1 MKETR
6 KSANEVQVAAARP
19 EESAWVSANAGTGKT
34 HVLTNRIVRLL
45 LKGVRPRHILCLT
58 YTKASA
64 AEMANRLARLL
75 GKWAVMDDDVLA
87 ADYREQTGVPL
98 DRDDLARVRRLFA
111 EVADTTDGP
120 NIRTIHSFCESL
132 LGRFPLEAGVAPHF
146 QVMDERT
153 AAELRREARDR
164 VLNDAAE
171 HPDNPAARAMD
182 HLAGLLDES
191 GFDDLMTAL
200 DFARGRLTRLFRD
213 YQGTA
218 GLAMAT
224 RRKLGLAP
232 KDDRASVILG
242 APAPDAAA
250 LRQAV
255 QALSGGK
262 KTDKERADL
271 MAPWLAA
278 ADDNE
283 RAALFADYCRAFLTQ
298 KRAPLAKVLTND
310 VEKQAPGTQA
320 VLETEQTRV
329 AAIDEKLRALAIAEN
344 TAALMDLAAALA
356 DAFAEL
362 KDSRALMDYDDL
374 ILKTANLLRH
384 SPGAVAWVH
393 YKLDGG
399 IAHILV
405 DEAQD
410 TAPPQWEILKSLADE
425 FFSGE
430 GAWDM
435 DRHGPRTVF
444 AVGDEKQ
451 SIYSFQGAEPARFEE
466 TRAHF
471 AEKARA
477 GGLGGSLEAS
487 QEMAVSFRSVTPV
500 LEAVDTTFQPED
512 LRASLSSLSRVVRHL
527 VDRSED
533 GGRVELWPPVKPED
547 EDQPDA
553 WDAPVDRPGP
563 RAPVVQ
569 VAESIA
575 ATIDGWIKNRE
586 MLVSQGRPIEAGDIL
601 ILVRKRGRF
610 MEEMVRQLK
619 QRGIPVAGT
628 DRMVLTE
635 QMAVMDLMALGR
647 FVLLP
652 EDDLT
657 LATVLKGPLFGFT
670 DDDDLTP
677 LCHGRAGSLWSELRD
692 RAGEQAHWREAA
704 ETLAGLLAGAD
715 AAPPYEFFARVLG
728 PLGGRRKFLRHLG
741 PDAADPIE
749 EFMAL
754 ALQFEREH
762 APSLERFLHWT
773 GGSETVIKRD
783 LDQAAGHVRVM
794 TVHGA
799 KGLEAPVVFLPD
811 TCQGGGRGK
820 PIGLLWDDGDG
831 GTDSGAVYWPVRK
844 DDDCEVTAALRA
856 GVEAAREAEERRLLY
871 VAMTRAKDR
880 LYVTGWDGRQK
891 RPEGCWYNLIRDGM
905 TRAGAVALN
914 AAAPDGGGEEETGL
928 LLDWPQTAP
937 VDAKDQAPAQKAEG
951 PPAWLSTPPADEPDP
966 PKPLAPSRPEDGPP
980 AASPLGPDD
989 GARFKRG
996 LIVHKLLES
1005 LPDLAAEDREPT
1017 ARRFLARPGHDLEA
1031 AEQTAILTETLA
1043 LLNDPALA
1051 PLFGPGSRAEVPLV
1065 AQIGGRVISAR
1076 IDRLLVTETE
1086 VLIADFK
1093 TNRPPPE
1100 RLEDVHPGYLAQ
1112 MAGYRRALID
1122 LYPGRPVR
1130 CALIWTLGARLMTL
1144 PDALLDDAGP

>member
-6 KSANEVQVAAARP
+6 DRANIVQTDAAQP
-19 EESAWVSANAGTGKT
+19 ENSAWVSANAGTGKT

-75 GKWAVMDDDVLA
+75 GKWAVMDDDTLA
-87 ADYREQTGVPL
+87 EDYREQTGVPL

-164 VLNDAAE
+164 VLTAAAD
-171 HPDNPAARAMD
+171 HPGSAAARAMD

-213 YQGTA
+213 HQGTA
-218 GLAMAT
+218 GLAAAT
-224 RRKLGLAP
+224 RRKLGLGP
-232 KDDRASVILG
+232 EDDRAAVILG
-242 APAPDAAA
+242 APTPDDTA
-250 LRQAV
+250 LRQAA

-262 KTDKERADL
+262 KTDKDRADL

-278 ADDNE
+278 DDGG
-283 RAALFADYCRAFLTQ
+283 RAAGFDAYSRAFLTQ
-298 KRAPLAKVLTND
+298 KRTPVVRLLTQD

-320 VLETEQTRV
+320 VLEAEQARV
-329 AAIDEKLRALAIAEN
+329 AAIDEKLRALAIADN

-374 ILKTANLLRH
+374 ILKTATLLRH

-430 GAWDM
+430 GAWDAG
-435 DRHGPRTVF
+435 RHGPRTVF

-466 TRAHF
+466 TREHF
-471 AEKARA
+471 AAKARA
-477 GGLGGSLEAS
+477 AGLGGSLEAS
-487 QEMAVSFRSVTPV
+487 KEMAVSFRSVTPV
-500 LEAVDTTFQPED
+500 LEAVDNTFQPED
-512 LRASLSSLSRVVRHL
+512 LRASLSSLSRLVRHH

-533 GGRVELWPPVKPED
+533 AGRVELWPPVKPEE

-569 VAESIA
+569 VAETIA
-575 ATIDGWIKNRE
+575 RTIAGWRDSKE

-657 LATVLKGPLFGFT
+657 LATVLKGPLFDFR
-670 DDDDLTP
+670 DDDDLQP
-677 LCHGRAGSLWSELRD
+677 LCHPRGGSLWAELRA

-715 AAPPYEFFARVLG
+715 AAPPYEFFAAVLG

-831 GTDSGAVYWPVRK
+831 ITDSGAVYWPGRK
-844 DDDCEVTAALRA
+844 DDDCAVTAELRA
-856 GVEAAREAEERRLLY
+856 GAEAAREAEERRLLY

-880 LYVTGWDGRQK
+880 LYVTGWDGKQK

-905 TRAGAVALN
+905 TRAGAVMLN
-914 AAAPDGGGEEETGL
+914 AAAAEGGDEEETGL

-937 VDAKDQAPAQKAEG
+937 VEARDRDVAEEAEG
-951 PPAWLSTPPADEPDP
+951 PPAWLFTPSADEPDP
-966 PKPLAPSRPEDGPP
+966 PKPLAPSKPEDNPP
-980 AASPLGPDD
+980 AASPLGTDD

-1005 LPDLAAEDREPT
+1005 LPDLAPKDRES
-1017 ARRFLARPGHDLEA
+1017 AAERFLARPGHDLDDA
-1031 AEQTAILTETLA
+1031 QQAEILRETLA

-1065 AQIGGRVISAR
+1065 AQAGGRVISAR

-1112 MAGYRRALID
+1112 MAGYRRALMD
-1122 LYPGRPVR
+1122 LYPDRPVR
-1130 CALIWTLGARLMTL
+1130 CALIWTMGARLMTL
-1144 PDALLDDAGP
+1144 PDVLLDTAAP

>member
-6 KSANEVQVAAARP
+6 AQATRVQADAAQP
-19 EESAWVSANAGTGKT
+19 SVSAWVSANAGTGK
-34 HVLTNRIVRLL
+34 
-45 LKGVRPRHILCLT
+45 
-58 YTKASA
+58 TKASA

-75 GKWAVMDDDVLA
+75 GKWAVMDDDTLKE
-87 ADYREQTGVPL
+87 DYRQQTGVPL
-98 DRDDLARVRRLFA
+98 DHADLARVRRMFA

-132 LGRFPLEAGVAPHF
+132 LGRFPLEAGIAPHF
-146 QVMDERT
+146 KVMDERT

-164 VLNDAAE
+164 VLNATTE
-171 HPDNPAARAMD
+171 KPDSAAARAMD

-191 GFDDLMTAL
+191 GFDDLMTSL
-200 DFARGRLTRLFRD
+200 DFARGRLNRLFRD

-218 GLAMAT
+218 GLAAAT
-224 RRKLGLAP
+224 RRKLGLGP
-232 KDDRASVILG
+232 EDDRAAVILG
-242 APAPDAAA
+242 GPAPDDTA
-250 LRQAV
+250 LRQAA

-262 KTDKERADL
+262 KTDKDRADL

-278 ADDNE
+278 DDTG
-283 RAALFADYCRAFLTQ
+283 RVTAFDDYSRAFLTQ
-298 KRAPLAKVLTND
+298 KRTPLARVATQD

-320 VLETEQTRV
+320 VLEAEQARV
-329 AAIDEKLRALAIAEN
+329 AAIDEKLRALAIADN

-356 DAFAEL
+356 DAYAEL

-399 IAHILV
+399 IAHILI

-435 DRHGPRTVF
+435 GRQGPRTVF

-477 GGLGGSLEAS
+477 AGLGGSLETS
-487 QEMAVSFRSVTPV
+487 QEMSVSFRSVTPV
-500 LEAVDTTFQPED
+500 LEAVDNTFQPED
-512 LRASLSSLSRVVRHL
+512 LRASLSSLGRVVRHH
-527 VDRSED
+527 VDRAGD
-533 GGRVELWPPVKPED
+533 GGRVEILPPVKPEE

-563 RAPVVQ
+563 RAPVIQ
-569 VAESIA
+569 VAQNIA
-575 ATIDGWIKNRE
+575 QTVADWIAGGE
-586 MLVSQGRPIEAGDIL
+586 MLVSQGRPITAGDIL

-619 QRGIPVAGT
+619 QRNIPVAGT

-657 LATVLKGPLFGFT
+657 LATVLKGPLFGFS

-677 LCHGRAGSLWSELRD
+677 LCHGRRGSLWSELRD
-692 RAGEQAHWREAA
+692 RKDERDNWRTAA
-704 ETLAGLLAGAD
+704 ETLADLLAGAD
-715 AAPPYEFFARVLG
+715 AAPPYEFFAHILG
-728 PLGGRRKFLRHLG
+728 PLRGQEKFLRHLG
-741 PDAADPIE
+741 PDAADPID

-754 ALQFEREH
+754 ALQFEREY
-762 APSLERFLHWT
+762 APSLERFLHWAEAGKT
-773 GGSETVIKRD
+773 EIKRD

-820 PIGLLWDDGDG
+820 PISLLWDDGDG
-831 GTDSGAVYWPVRK
+831 ITDSGAVYWPGRK
-844 DDDCEVTAALRA
+844 DDDCTVTAALRA
-856 GVEAAREAEERRLLY
+856 EVEAAREAEERRLLY
-871 VAMTRAKDR
+871 VAMTRARDR
-880 LYVTGWDGRQK
+880 LYVTGWDGKQK
-891 RPEGCWYNLIRDGM
+891 RPEGCWYALIRAGM
-905 TRAGAVALN
+905 ARAGAVAV
-914 AAAPDGGGEEETGL
+914 AADGADEEDSGL
-928 LLDWPQTAP
+928 VLDWPQTAP
-937 VDAKDQAPAQKAEG
+937 VEAKVPDAAEQPEA
-951 PPAWLSTPPADEPDP
+951 PPAWLFTPPAAEPDP
-966 PKPLAPSRPEDGPP
+966 PRPLAPSRPEDSPP
-980 AASPLGPDD
+980 AASPLGSDD

-1005 LPDLAAEDREPT
+1005 LPDLAAEDRDAA
-1017 ARRFLARPGHDLEA
+1017 ARRYLARPGHDLDDA
-1031 AEQTAILTETLA
+1031 QQAEILRETLA
-1043 LLNDPALA
+1043 LLTDPALA

-1065 AQIGGRVISAR
+1065 AQAGGRVISAR

-1100 RLEDVHPGYLAQ
+1100 RLEDVHPGYIAQ
-1112 MAGYRRALID
+1112 MAGYRRALMD
-1122 LYPGRPVR
+1122 LYPNRPVR
-1130 CALIWTLGARLMTL
+1130 CALIWTRS
-1144 PDALLDDAGP
+1144 PP

>member
-6 KSANEVQVAAARP
+6 AQATRVQADAAQP
-19 EESAWVSANAGTGKT
+19 SVSAWVSANAGTGKT

-45 LKGVRPRHILCLT
+45 LSGVRPGHILCLT

-75 GKWAVMDDDVLA
+75 GKWAVMDDDTLKE
-87 ADYREQTGVPL
+87 DYRQQTGVPL
-98 DRDDLARVRRLFA
+98 DHADLARVRRMFA

-132 LGRFPLEAGVAPHF
+132 LGRFPLEAGIAPHF
-146 QVMDERT
+146 KVMDERT

-164 VLNDAAE
+164 VLNATTE
-171 HPDNPAARAMD
+171 KPDSAAARAMD

-191 GFDDLMTAL
+191 GFDDLMTSL
-200 DFARGRLTRLFRD
+200 DFARGRLNRLFRD

-218 GLAMAT
+218 GLAAAT
-224 RRKLGLAP
+224 RRKLGLGP
-232 KDDRASVILG
+232 EDDRAAVILG
-242 APAPDAAA
+242 GPAPDDTA
-250 LRQAV
+250 LRQAA

-262 KTDKERADL
+262 KTDKDRADL

-278 ADDNE
+278 DDTG
-283 RAALFADYCRAFLTQ
+283 RVTAFDDYSRAFLTQ
-298 KRAPLAKVLTND
+298 KRTPLARVATQD

-320 VLETEQTRV
+320 VLEAEQARV
-329 AAIDEKLRALAIAEN
+329 AAIDEKLRALAIADN

-356 DAFAEL
+356 DAYAEL

-399 IAHILV
+399 IAHILI

-435 DRHGPRTVF
+435 GRQGPRTVF

-477 GGLGGSLEAS
+477 AGLGGSLETS
-487 QEMAVSFRSVTPV
+487 QEMSVSFRSVTPV
-500 LEAVDTTFQPED
+500 LEAVDNTFQPED
-512 LRASLSSLSRVVRHL
+512 LRASLSSLGRVVRHH
-527 VDRSED
+527 VDRAGD
-533 GGRVELWPPVKPED
+533 GGRVEIWPPVKPEE

-569 VAESIA
+569 VAQNIA
-575 ATIDGWIKNRE
+575 QTVADWIAGGE
-586 MLVSQGRPIEAGDIL
+586 MLVSQGRPITAGDIL

-619 QRGIPVAGT
+619 QRNIPVAGT

-657 LATVLKGPLFGFT
+657 LATVLKGPLFGFN

-677 LCHGRAGSLWSELRD
+677 LCHGRRGTLWSELRG
-692 RAGEQAHWREAA
+692 RKGERDTWRTAA
-704 ETLAGLLAGAD
+704 ETLTDLLAGAD
-715 AAPPYEFFARVLG
+715 AAPPYEFFAHILG
-728 PLGGRRKFLRHLG
+728 PLRGQEKFLRHLG
-741 PDAADPIE
+741 PDAADPID

-762 APSLERFLHWT
+762 APSLERFLHWAEAGKT
-773 GGSETVIKRD
+773 EIKRD

-831 GTDSGAVYWPVRK
+831 ITDSGAVYWPGRK
-844 DDDCEVTAALRA
+844 DDDCTATAALRA

-871 VAMTRAKDR
+871 VAMTRARDR
-880 LYVTGWDGRQK
+880 LYVTGWDGKQK
-891 RPEGCWYNLIRDGM
+891 RPEGCWYALIRAGM
-905 TRAGAVALN
+905 ARAGAVTV
-914 AAAPDGGGEEETGL
+914 AADGTDEEDSGL
-928 LLDWPQTAP
+928 VLDWPQTAP
-937 VDAKDQAPAQKAEG
+937 VEAKMPDAAKQPEA
-951 PPAWLSTPPADEPDP
+951 PPAWLFTPPTAEPDP
-966 PKPLAPSRPEDGPP
+966 PRPLAPSRPEDSPP
-980 AASPLGPDD
+980 AASPLGSDD

-1005 LPDLAAEDREPT
+1005 LPDLAPEDRAP
-1017 ARRFLARPGHDLEA
+1017 AAQRYLARPGHDLDDRQQ
-1031 AEQTAILTETLA
+1031 AEIVAETLA
-1043 LLNDPALA
+1043 LLGDPALA

-1065 AQIGGRVISAR
+1065 AQAGERVISAR
-1076 IDRLLVTETE
+1076 IDRLLVTDTE

-1100 RLEDVHPGYLAQ
+1100 RIEDVHPGYIAQ
-1112 MAGYRRALID
+1112 MAGYRRALMD
-1122 LYPGRPVR
+1122 LYPNRPVR
-1130 CALIWTLGARLMTL
+1130 CALIWTMGARLMPL
-1144 PDALLDDAGP
+1144 PDAILDKSGL

>member
-75 GKWAVMDDDVLA
+75 GKWAVLDDDALA
-87 ADYREQTGVPL
+87 EDYREQTGVPL

-164 VLNDAAE
+164 VLTAAAD
-171 HPDNPAARAMD
+171 HPGSAAARAMD

-218 GLAMAT
+218 GLAAAT

-232 KDDRASVILG
+232 EDDRASVILG
-242 APAPDAAA
+242 GPAPDTAA

-255 QALSGGK
+255 QALSGGSK
-262 KTDKERADL
+262 RDKGYAEII
-271 MAPWLAA
+271 APWLAA
-278 ADDNE
+278 DDDG
-283 RAALFADYCRAFLTQ
+283 RVDGFDAYALAYLTQ
-298 KRAPLAKVLTND
+298 THSSRKDLVTKKVAEDNPGLQD
-310 VEKQAPGTQA
+310 ALEAEQA
-320 VLETEQTRV
+320 RV
-329 AAIDEKLRALAIAEN
+329 AGIDEKLRALAIAEN

-374 ILKTANLLRH
+374 ILKTATLLRH

-471 AEKARA
+471 AGKARA
-477 GGLGGSLEAS
+477 AGLGGSLEAS

-533 GGRVELWPPVKPED
+533 GGRVELWPPVKPEE
-547 EDQPDA
+547 EDRPDA

-575 ATIDGWIKNRE
+575 ATIDGWIKKRE
-586 MLVSQGRPIEAGDIL
+586 MLVSQGRSIEAGDIL

-619 QRGIPVAGT
+619 QRDIPVAGT

-692 RAGEQAHWREAA
+692 RAGEQARWREAA
-704 ETLAGLLAGAD
+704 ETLANLLAGAD

-728 PLGGRRKFLRHLG
+728 PLGGRRKFLHHLG

-754 ALQFEREH
+754 ALQFERDH

-831 GTDSGAVYWPVRK
+831 GTDGGAVYWPVRK
-844 DDDCEVTAALRA
+844 DDDCDVTAALRA

-914 AAAPDGGGEEETGL
+914 AAAADGGDEENRGL

-937 VDAKDQAPAQKAEG
+937 VEAKDRVVAQKAEG
-951 PPAWLSTPPADEPDP
+951 PPAWLFTPPADEPDP
-966 PKPLAPSRPEDGPP
+966 PKPLAPSKPEDAPA
-980 AASPLGPDD
+980 AASPLGADD

-996 LIVHKLLES
+996 LIVHKLLEN
-1005 LPDLAAEDREPT
+1005 LPDLAAEDRES
-1017 ARRFLARPGHDLEA
+1017 AAQRFLARPGHDLEA
-1031 AEQTAILTETLA
+1031 AEQTEILTETLA
-1043 LLNDPALA
+1043 LLADPALA

-1112 MAGYRRALID
+1112 MAGYRRALMG
-1122 LYPGRPVR
+1122 LYPDRPVR

-1144 PDALLDDAGP
+1144 PDALLDNAGP

>member
-6 KSANEVQVAAARP
+6 EHATRVQADAAQP
-19 EESAWVSANAGTGKT
+19 NISAWVSANAGTGKT

-45 LKGVRPRHILCLT
+45 LSGVRPGHILCLT

-64 AEMANRLARLL
+64 AEMANRLALLL
-75 GKWAVMDDDVLA
+75 GKWAVMDDDALA
-87 ADYREQTGVPL
+87 EDYRKQTGVPL
-98 DRDDLARVRRLFA
+98 DHDDLPRVRRMFA

-146 QVMDERT
+146 KVMDERT

-164 VLNDAAE
+164 VLNAATAK
-171 HPDNPAARAMD
+171 PDSVAARAMD

-191 GFDDLMTAL
+191 GFDDLMTSL
-200 DFARGRLTRLFRD
+200 DFARGRLNRLFRD

-224 RRKLGLAP
+224 RRKLGLGP
-232 KDDRASVILG
+232 EDDRASVILG
-242 APAPDAAA
+242 APAPDDAA
-250 LRQAV
+250 LRQAA

-262 KTDKERADL
+262 KTDKDRADL
-271 MAPWLAA
+271 MASWLAA
-278 ADDNE
+278 DDDG
-283 RAALFADYCRAFLTQ
+283 RVAGFDAYSRAFLTQ
-298 KRAPLAKVLTND
+298 KRTPVIRLLTQD

-320 VLETEQTRV
+320 VLEAEQERV

-344 TAALMDLAAALA
+344 TTALMDLAAALA
-356 DAFAEL
+356 DAYAAL

-399 IAHILV
+399 IAHILI

-430 GAWDM
+430 GAWDAG
-435 DRHGPRTVF
+435 RHGPRTVF

-451 SIYSFQGAEPARFEE
+451 SIYSFQGAEPARFEA

-477 GGLGGSLEAS
+477 AGLGGSLETS
-487 QEMAVSFRSVTPV
+487 QEMSVSFRSVTPV
-500 LEAVDTTFQPED
+500 LEAVDNTFQPED
-512 LRASLSSLSRVVRHL
+512 LRASLSSLGRVVRHH
-527 VDRSED
+527 VDRAGD
-533 GGRVELWPPVKPED
+533 GGRVEIWPPVKPEE

-569 VAESIA
+569 VAQNIA
-575 ATIDGWIKNRE
+575 QTVADWIAGGE
-586 MLVSQGRPIEAGDIL
+586 MLVAQGRPITAGDIL

-619 QRGIPVAGT
+619 QRNIPVAGT

-657 LATVLKGPLFGFT
+657 LATVLKGPLFDFT

-677 LCHGRAGSLWSELRD
+677 LCHGRRGTLWSELRD
-692 RAGEQAHWREAA
+692 RKGEREIWRAAA
-704 ETLAGLLAGAD
+704 ETLTDLLAGAD
-715 AAPPYEFFARVLG
+715 ARPPYEFFAHVLG
-728 PLGGRRKFLRHLG
+728 PLRGQEKFLRHLG

-762 APSLERFLHWT
+762 APSLERFLHWAEAGKT
-773 GGSETVIKRD
+773 EIKRD

-811 TCQGGGRGK
+811 TCQGGGRSK
-820 PIGLLWDDGDG
+820 PISLLWDDGDG
-831 GTDSGAVYWPVRK
+831 ITDSGAVYWPGRK
-844 DDDCEVTAALRA
+844 DDDCTITAALRA
-856 GVEAAREAEERRLLY
+856 EVEAAREAEERRLLY
-871 VAMTRAKDR
+871 VAMTRARDR
-880 LYVTGWDGRQK
+880 LYVTGWDGKQK
-891 RPEGCWYNLIRDGM
+891 RPEGCWYALIRAGM
-905 TRAGAVALN
+905 ARAGAVALG
-914 AAAPDGGGEEETGL
+914 DGGADEEDTGL
-928 LLDWPQTAP
+928 VLDWPQTAS
-937 VDAKDQAPAQKAEG
+937 VEAKAQDADEPAEAT
-951 PPAWLSTPPADEPDP
+951 PAWLLAPPAAEPDP
-966 PKPLAPSRPEDGPP
+966 PRPLAPSKPEDTPA
-980 AASPLGPDD
+980 AASPLGADD

-1005 LPDLAAEDREPT
+1005 LPDLAPEDRAPAAE
-1017 ARRFLARPGHDLEA
+1017 RYLARPGHDLDA
-1031 AEQTAILTETLA
+1031 AAQAEILRETLA
-1043 LLNDPALA
+1043 LLTDPALA

-1065 AQIGGRVISAR
+1065 AMAGGRVISAR

-1112 MAGYRRALID
+1112 MAGYRRALMD
-1122 LYPGRPVR
+1122 LYPDRPVR
-1130 CALIWTLGARLMTL
+1130 CALIWTMGARLMAL
-1144 PDALLDDAGP
+1144 PDALLDKAGP

>member
-6 KSANEVQVAAARP
+6 QRANAVQVAAARP

-45 LKGVRPRHILCLT
+45 MSGVRPRHILCLT

-64 AEMANRLARLL
+64 AEMANRLAKLL
-75 GKWAVMDDDVLA
+75 GKWAVMDDDALA
-87 ADYREQTGVPL
+87 ENYREQTGVPL

-164 VLNDAAE
+164 VLNDAADR
-171 HPDNPAARAMD
+171 PTSAAARAMD

-191 GFDDLMTAL
+191 GFDDLMTSL
-200 DFARGRLTRLFRD
+200 DFARGRLNKLFRD
-213 YQGTA
+213 YQGA
-218 GLAMAT
+218 SGLALAT

-232 KDDRASVILG
+232 EDDRASVIAT
-242 APAPDAAA
+242 APAADTAA
-250 LRQAV
+250 LRQAT
-255 QALSGGK
+255 QALAGGK
-262 KTDKERADL
+262 KTDKDRAAL

-278 ADDNE
+278 ADDAE
-283 RAALFADYCRAFLTQ
+283 RAALFGDYSRAFLTQ
-298 KRAPLAKVLTND
+298 KRTPLARLLTNE

-320 VLETEQTRV
+320 VMEAEQLRV

-356 DAFAEL
+356 DAYADL
-362 KDSRALMDYDDL
+362 KDGRALMDYDDL
-374 ILKTANLLRH
+374 ILKTAQLLRH

-399 IAHILV
+399 IAHVLI

-430 GAWDM
+430 GAWDA

-471 AEKARA
+471 AGKARDA
-477 GGLGGSLEAS
+477 GLAPSLETS
-487 QEMAVSFRSVTPV
+487 QEMSVSFRSVTPV
-500 LEAVDTTFQPED
+500 LEAVDNTFAPEE
-512 LRASLSSLSRVVRHL
+512 LRASLSSLGRVVQHH
-527 VDRSED
+527 VDRSQD
-533 GGRVELWPPVKPED
+533 GGRVETWPPVQPE
-547 EDQPDA
+547 EEGQPDA

-569 VAESIA
+569 VAETIA
-575 ATIDGWIKNRE
+575 AAIEGWIRDRE
-586 MLVSQGRPIEAGDIL
+586 ILVSQGRPIEAGDVL

-619 QRGIPVAGT
+619 QRSIPVAGT
-628 DRMVLTE
+628 DRMVLSE

-670 DDDDLTP
+670 DDGDLAP
-677 LCHGRAGSLWSELRD
+677 LCHARRGSLWAELRA
-692 RAGEQAHWREAA
+692 RAGEKKEWRAAA
-704 ETLAGLLAGAD
+704 EVLAGLLAGAD

-728 PLGGRRKFLRHLG
+728 PLRGQEKFLRHLG

-820 PIGLLWDDGDG
+820 PIGLLWDDGGDG
-831 GTDSGAVYWPVRK
+831 GEDSGAVFWPGRK
-844 DDDCEVTAALRA
+844 DDDCDVTAALRA

-871 VAMTRAKDR
+871 VAMTRARDR
-880 LYVTGWDGRQK
+880 LYVTGWDGKQK
-891 RPEGCWYNLIRDGM
+891 RPEGCWYELIRAGLA
-905 TRAGAVALN
+905 RAGAVPLGK
-914 AAAPDGGGEEETGL
+914 GGDEEDTGL

-937 VDAKDQAPAQKAEG
+937 VEAKDQDADPAPAA
-951 PPAWLSTPPADEPDP
+951 PPPWLFAPPPEEPDP
-966 PKPLAPSRPEDGPP
+966 PRPLAPSQPDDVPA
-980 AASPLGPDD
+980 AASPLAADD
-989 GARFKRG
+989 GDRFKRG
-996 LIVHKLLES
+996 LIVHRLLEA
-1005 LPDLAAEDREPT
+1005 LPDLAAEAREGA
-1017 ARRFLARPGHDLEA
+1017 ARAYLARPGHELSPG
-1031 AEQTAILTETLA
+1031 EQADILAETLA
-1043 LLNDPALA
+1043 VLNDPGLGAV
-1051 PLFGPGSRAEVPLV
+1051 FGPGSRAEVPLV
-1065 AQIGGRVISAR
+1065 AMAGGRVVSAR

-1100 RLEDVHPGYLAQ
+1100 RLEDVALGYIRQ
-1112 MAGYRRALID
+1112 MAGYRRALQD
-1122 LYPGRPVR
+1122 LYPGKTVR
-1130 CALIWTLGARLMTL
+1130 CALIWTLGARLMEIPAPL
-1144 PDALLDDAGP
+1144 MDGAES

>member
-6 KSANEVQVAAARP
+6 AHATRVQADAAQP
-19 EESAWVSANAGTGKT
+19 NISAWVSANAGTGKT

-45 LKGVRPRHILCLT
+45 LSGVRPGHILCLT

-75 GKWAVMDDDVLA
+75 GKWAVMDDDALA
-87 ADYREQTGVPL
+87 EDYRQQTGVPL
-98 DRDDLARVRRLFA
+98 DHADLARVRRMFA

-132 LGRFPLEAGVAPHF
+132 LGRFPLEAGIAPHF
-146 QVMDERT
+146 KVMDERT

-164 VLNDAAE
+164 VLNATTE
-171 HPDNPAARAMD
+171 KPDSAAARAMD

-191 GFDDLMTAL
+191 GFDDLMTSL
-200 DFARGRLTRLFRD
+200 DFARSRLNRLFRD
-213 YQGTA
+213 YQGTV

-224 RRKLGLAP
+224 RRKLGLGP
-232 KDDRASVILG
+232 EDDRASVILA
-242 APAPDAAA
+242 APTPDNAA
-250 LRQAV
+250 LRQAA

-262 KTDKERADL
+262 KTDKDRADL
-271 MAPWLAA
+271 MAAWLAA
-278 ADDNE
+278 DDVG
-283 RAALFADYCRAFLTQ
+283 RVAGFDAYSRAFLT
-298 KRAPLAKVLTND
+298 KTRTPVVRLLTQD

-320 VLETEQTRV
+320 VLEAEQERV

-356 DAFAEL
+356 DAYAAL

-374 ILKTANLLRH
+374 ILKTASLLRH

-399 IAHILV
+399 IAHILI

-430 GAWDM
+430 GAWDAG
-435 DRHGPRTVF
+435 RQGPRTVF

-451 SIYSFQGAEPARFEE
+451 SIYSFQGAEPARFEA

-477 GGLGGSLEAS
+477 AGLGGSLETS
-487 QEMAVSFRSVTPV
+487 QEMSVSFRSVTPV
-500 LEAVDTTFQPED
+500 LEAVDNTFQPED
-512 LRASLSSLSRVVRHL
+512 LRASLSSLGRVVRHH
-527 VDRSED
+527 VDRAGD
-533 GGRVELWPPVKPED
+533 GGRVEIWPPVKPEE

-563 RAPVVQ
+563 KAPVVQ
-569 VAESIA
+569 VAQNIA
-575 ATIDGWIKNRE
+575 QTVADWIADGE
-586 MLVSQGRPIEAGDIL
+586 MLVAQGRPITAGDIL

-619 QRGIPVAGT
+619 QRNIPVAGT

-657 LATVLKGPLFGFT
+657 LATVLKGPLFGFN

-677 LCHGRAGSLWSELRD
+677 LCHGRQGTLWSELRNRKGERETW
-692 RAGEQAHWREAA
+692 RAAA
-704 ETLAGLLAGAD
+704 ETLTDLLAGAD
-715 AAPPYEFFARVLG
+715 AAPPYEFFAHVLG
-728 PLGGRRKFLRHLG
+728 PLRGQEKFLRHLG

-762 APSLERFLHWT
+762 APSLERFLHWAEAGKT
-773 GGSETVIKRD
+773 EIKRD

-811 TCQGGGRGK
+811 TCQGGGHSK
-820 PIGLLWDDGDG
+820 PISLLWDDGDG
-831 GTDSGAVYWPVRK
+831 ITDSGAVYWPGRK
-844 DDDCEVTAALRA
+844 DDDCTITAALRA
-856 GVEAAREAEERRLLY
+856 EVVAARQAEERRLLY
-871 VAMTRAKDR
+871 VAMTRARDR
-880 LYVTGWDGRQK
+880 LYVTGWDSKQK
-891 RPEGCWYNLIRDGM
+891 RPEGCWYAMIRAGM
-905 TRAGAVALN
+905 VRAGAVAVG
-914 AAAPDGGGEEETGL
+914 AGGADEEDAGL
-928 LLDWPQTAP
+928 ILDWPQTAP
-937 VDAKDQAPAQKAEG
+937 VEAKTPDTAEQPEA
-951 PPAWLSTPPADEPDP
+951 PPAWLFTPPAAEPDP
-966 PKPLAPSRPEDGPP
+966 PRPLAPSRPEDTPA
-980 AASPLGPDD
+980 AASPLGADD

-1005 LPDLAAEDREPT
+1005 LPDLAPEDRAP
-1017 ARRFLARPGHDLEA
+1017 AAQRYLARPGHDLSP
-1031 AEQTAILTETLA
+1031 AEQTEILSETLA
-1043 LLNDPALA
+1043 LLDDPALA
-1051 PLFGPGSRAEVPLV
+1051 PLFGPGSRAEMPLV
-1065 AQIGGRVISAR
+1065 AQAGGRVISAR
-1076 IDRLLVTETE
+1076 IDRLLVTERE

-1100 RLEDVHPGYLAQ
+1100 RLEDVHPGYIAQ
-1112 MAGYRRALID
+1112 MAGYRRALMD
-1122 LYPGRPVR
+1122 LYPNRPVR
-1130 CALIWTLGARLMTL
+1130 CALIWTLGARMMAL
-1144 PDALLDDAGP
+1144 PDTLLDKAAP

>member
-6 KSANEVQVAAARP
+6 EHATRVQADAAQP
-19 EESAWVSANAGTGKT
+19 GVSAWVSANAGTGKT

-45 LKGVRPRHILCLT
+45 LSGVRPGHILCLT

-64 AEMANRLARLL
+64 AEMANRLALLL
-75 GKWAVMDDDVLA
+75 GKWAVMDDDALTE
-87 ADYREQTGVPL
+87 DYRKQTGVPL
-98 DRDDLARVRRLFA
+98 DDADLARVRRMFA

-146 QVMDERT
+146 KVMDERT

-164 VLNDAAE
+164 VLNAATAK
-171 HPDNPAARAMD
+171 PDSAAARAMD

-191 GFDDLMTAL
+191 GFDDLMTSL
-200 DFARGRLTRLFRD
+200 DFARGRLSRLFRD

-224 RRKLGLAP
+224 RRKLGLGP
-232 KDDRASVILG
+232 EDDRASVILG
-242 APAPDAAA
+242 APAPDDAA
-250 LRQAV
+250 LRQAA

-262 KTDKERADL
+262 KTDKDRADL
-271 MAPWLAA
+271 MASWLAA
-278 ADDNE
+278 DDDG
-283 RAALFADYCRAFLTQ
+283 RAVGFDIYSRAFLTQ
-298 KRAPLAKVLTND
+298 KRTPVVRLLTQD

-320 VLETEQTRV
+320 VLEAEQARV

-356 DAFAEL
+356 DAYAGL

-399 IAHILV
+399 IAHILI

-410 TAPPQWEILKSLADE
+410 TAPPQWDILKSLAGE

-430 GAWDM
+430 GAWDA
-435 DRHGPRTVF
+435 DRQGPRTVF

-451 SIYSFQGAEPARFEE
+451 SIYSFQGAEPARFEA

-477 GGLGGSLEAS
+477 AGLGGSLETS
-487 QEMAVSFRSVTPV
+487 QEMSVSFRSVTPV
-500 LEAVDTTFQPED
+500 LEAVDNTFQPEE
-512 LRASLSSLSRVVRHL
+512 LRASLSSLGRVVRHH
-527 VDRSED
+527 VDRAQD
-533 GGRVELWPPVKPED
+533 GGRVEIWPPVKPEED
-547 EDQPDA
+547 DQPDA

-569 VAESIA
+569 VAQNIA
-575 ATIDGWIKNRE
+575 QTVADWIADGE
-586 MLVSQGRPIEAGDIL
+586 MLVSQGRPLTAGDIL

-619 QRGIPVAGT
+619 QRNIPVAGT

-657 LATVLKGPLFGFT
+657 LATVLKGPLFDFT

-677 LCHGRAGSLWSELRD
+677 LCHGRRGTLWLELRD
-692 RAGEQAHWREAA
+692 RKDERETWRAAA
-704 ETLAGLLAGAD
+704 ETLSNLLAGAD
-715 AAPPYEFFARVLG
+715 ARPPYEFFAHVLG
-728 PLGGRRKFLRHLG
+728 PLRGQEKFLRHLG

-762 APSLERFLHWT
+762 APSLERFLHWAEAGKT
-773 GGSETVIKRD
+773 EIKRD

-811 TCQGGGRGK
+811 TCQGGGRSK
-820 PIGLLWDDGDG
+820 PISLLWDDGDG
-831 GTDSGAVYWPVRK
+831 ITDSGAVYWPGRK
-844 DDDCEVTAALRA
+844 DDDCTITAALRA
-856 GVEAAREAEERRLLY
+856 EVEAAREAEERRLLY
-871 VAMTRAKDR
+871 VAMTRARDR

-891 RPEGCWYNLIRDGM
+891 RPEGCWYALIRAGM
-905 TRAGAVALN
+905 ARAGAVALG
-914 AAAPDGGGEEETGL
+914 DGGADEEDAGL
-928 LLDWPQTAP
+928 VLDWPQTAP
-937 VDAKDQAPAQKAEG
+937 VEAKAQGAGEPAEA
-951 PPAWLSTPPADEPDP
+951 PPAWLFAPPVAEPDP
-966 PKPLAPSRPEDGPP
+966 PRPLAPSKPEDTPA
-980 AASPLGPDD
+980 AASPLGADD

-1005 LPDLAAEDREPT
+1005 LPDLAPEDRAP
-1017 ARRFLARPGHDLEA
+1017 AAGRYLARPGHDLDA
-1031 AEQTAILTETLA
+1031 AAQAEILRETLA
-1043 LLNDPALA
+1043 LLTDPALA

-1065 AQIGGRVISAR
+1065 AMAGGRVISAR

-1112 MAGYRRALID
+1112 MAGYRRALMD
-1122 LYPGRPVR
+1122 LYPDRPVR
-1130 CALIWTLGARLMTL
+1130 CALIWTMGARLMAL
-1144 PDALLDDAGP
+1144 PDAILDKADP

>member
-6 KSANEVQVAAARP
+6 KQANAVQVAAARP
-19 EESAWVSANAGTGKT
+19 EDSAWVSANAGTGKT

-45 LKGVRPRHILCLT
+45 LSGVRPRHILCLT

-75 GKWAVMDDDVLA
+75 GKWAVMDDDALA
-87 ADYREQTGVPL
+87 ENYREQTGVPL
-98 DRDDLARVRRLFA
+98 NRDDLSRVRRLFA

-164 VLNDAAE
+164 VLNHAAR
-171 HPDNPAARAMD
+171 HPASPAARAMD

-200 DFARGRLTRLFRD
+200 DFARGRLSKLFRD

-218 GLAMAT
+218 GLAAAT

-232 KDDRASVILG
+232 DDDRTSVILG
-242 APAPDAAA
+242 APAADEAT
-250 LRQAV
+250 LRQAAE
-255 QALSGGK
+255 ALSGGMK
-262 KTDKERADL
+262 RDQDRASTL
-271 MAPWLAA
+271 APWLAA
-278 ADDNE
+278 RDDAE
-283 RAALFADYCRAFLTQ
+283 KAESFDLYAQTFLTQ
-298 KRAPLAKVLTND
+298 KNQPRAESQLITKGTAEKNPGVLD
-310 VEKQAPGTQA
+310 ALVA
-320 VLETEQTRV
+320 EQMRV
-329 AAIDEKLRALAIAEN
+329 AAIAEKLRALAIAEN
-344 TAALMDLAAALA
+344 TASLMDLAAALA
-356 DAFAEL
+356 DAYADL

-374 ILKTANLLRH
+374 ILKTAQLLRH

-399 IAHILV
+399 IAHILI

-430 GAWDM
+430 GAWDA
-435 DRHGPRTVF
+435 DRLGARTVF

-477 GGLGGSLEAS
+477 AGLGGSLERS
-487 QEMAVSFRSVTPV
+487 QEMSVSFRSVTPV
-500 LEAVDTTFQPED
+500 LEAVDNTFAPEE
-512 LRASLSSLSRVVRHL
+512 LRASLSSLGRVVLHH

-533 GGRVELWPPVKPED
+533 GGRVETWPPVQPEE

-569 VAESIA
+569 VAETIA
-575 ATIDGWIKNRE
+575 ATIAGWIADRE
-586 MLVSQGRPIEAGDIL
+586 SLISQGRPIEAGDIL

-619 QRGIPVAGT
+619 QRNIPVAGT

-635 QMAVMDLMALGR
+635 QMAVMDLIALGR

-670 DDDDLTP
+670 DDEDLEK
-677 LCHGRAGSLWSELRD
+677 LCHPRKGSLWSELRA
-692 RAGEQAHWREAA
+692 RAGEREAWRGA
-704 ETLAGLLAGAD
+704 AAVLSGLLAGAD
-715 AAPPYEFFARVLG
+715 AAPPYEFFAEILG
-728 PLGGRRKFLRHLG
+728 PLGGRKKFLRHLG

-762 APSLERFLHWT
+762 PPSLEGFLHWI
-773 GGSETVIKRD
+773 GAGETVIKRD
-783 LDQAAGHVRVM
+783 LDQAEGHVRVM

-811 TCQGGGRGK
+811 TCQGGGRSK
-820 PIGLLWDDGDG
+820 PVGLLWDDGDE
-831 GTDSGAVYWPVRK
+831 DSGEGGAVYWPGRK
-844 DDDCEVTAALRA
+844 DDDCDVTAALRA
-856 GVEAAREAEERRLLY
+856 EVVAAREAEERRLLY

-880 LYVTGWDGRQK
+880 LYVTGWDGKQK
-891 RPEGCWYNLIRDGM
+891 RPEGCWYDLIRAGL
-905 TRAGAVALN
+905 TRAGAVPLAE
-914 AAAPDGGGEEETGL
+914 GEDDEDVGL
-928 LLDWPQTAP
+928 RLDWPQTAP
-937 VDAKDQAPAQKAEG
+937 VEAKADAGESAPH
-951 PPAWLSTPPADEPDP
+951 PAPDWLTRRPDEEPDP
-966 PKPLAPSRPEDGPP
+966 PRPLAPSRPDEAPP
-980 AASPLGPDD
+980 AASPLGADD

-996 LIVHKLLES
+996 LIVHRLLES
-1005 LPDLAAEDREPT
+1005 LPDLAASEREAA
-1017 ARRFLARPGHDLEA
+1017 ARRYLARPALELSG
-1031 AEQTAILTETLA
+1031 AEQSEILSETLA
-1043 LLNDPALA
+1043 VIASTALSG
-1051 PLFGPGSRAEVPLV
+1051 LFGPGSRAEVPLV
-1065 AQIGGRVISAR
+1065 ALSGGRVISAR
-1076 IDRLLVTETE
+1076 IDRLYISETE

-1100 RLEDVHPGYLAQ
+1100 RLEDVPPAYIAQ
-1112 MAGYRRALID
+1112 MAGYRRALMD
-1122 LYPGRPVR
+1122 LYPERRVR
-1130 CALIWTLGARLMTL
+1130 CALIWTLGARLMEL
-1144 PDALLDDAGP
+1144 PAAIMDAEAG

>member
-6 KSANEVQVAAARP
+6 AHATRVQADAAQP
-19 EESAWVSANAGTGKT
+19 NISAWVSANAGTGKT

-45 LKGVRPRHILCLT
+45 LSGVRPGHILCLT

-75 GKWAVMDDDVLA
+75 GKWAVMDDDALA
-87 ADYREQTGVPL
+87 EDYRQQTGVPL
-98 DRDDLARVRRLFA
+98 DHADLPRVRRMFA

-132 LGRFPLEAGVAPHF
+132 LGRFPLEAGIAPHF
-146 QVMDERT
+146 KVMDERT

-164 VLNDAAE
+164 VLNATTE
-171 HPDNPAARAMD
+171 KPDSAAARAMD

-191 GFDDLMTAL
+191 GFDDLMTSL
-200 DFARGRLTRLFRD
+200 DFARGRLNRLFRD

-224 RRKLGLAP
+224 RRKLGLGP
-232 KDDRASVILG
+232 EDDRASVILS
-242 APAPDAAA
+242 APAPDDAA
-250 LRQAV
+250 LRQAA

-262 KTDKERADL
+262 KTDKDRADL
-271 MAPWLAA
+271 MASWLAA
-278 ADDNE
+278 DDVG
-283 RAALFADYCRAFLTQ
+283 RVAGFDAYSRAFLTQ
-298 KRAPLAKVLTND
+298 KRSPVVRLLTQD

-320 VLETEQTRV
+320 VLEAEQERV

-356 DAFAEL
+356 DAYAAL

-374 ILKTANLLRH
+374 ILKTAGLLRH

-399 IAHILV
+399 IAHILI

-430 GAWDM
+430 GAWDAG
-435 DRHGPRTVF
+435 RQGPRTVF

-451 SIYSFQGAEPARFEE
+451 SIYSFQGAEPARFEA

-477 GGLGGSLEAS
+477 AGLGGSLETS
-487 QEMAVSFRSVTPV
+487 QEMSVSFRSVTPV
-500 LEAVDTTFQPED
+500 LEAVDNTFQPED
-512 LRASLSSLSRVVRHL
+512 LRASLSSLGRVVRHH
-527 VDRSED
+527 VDRDGD
-533 GGRVELWPPVKPED
+533 GGRVEIWPPVKPEE

-569 VAESIA
+569 VAQNIA
-575 ATIDGWIKNRE
+575 QTVADWIADGE
-586 MLVSQGRPIEAGDIL
+586 MLVAQGRPITAGDIL

-619 QRGIPVAGT
+619 QRNIPVAGT

-657 LATVLKGPLFGFT
+657 LATVLKGPLFDFT

-677 LCHGRAGSLWSELRD
+677 LCHGRRGTLWSELRD
-692 RAGEQAHWREAA
+692 RKGERETWRAAA
-704 ETLAGLLAGAD
+704 ETLTDLLARAD
-715 AAPPYEFFARVLG
+715 ARPPYEFFAHVLG
-728 PLGGRRKFLRHLG
+728 PLRGQEKFLRHLG
-741 PDAADPIE
+741 PDAADPID

-762 APSLERFLHWT
+762 APSLERFLHWAEAGKT
-773 GGSETVIKRD
+773 EIKRD

-811 TCQGGGRGK
+811 TCQGGGRSK
-820 PIGLLWDDGDG
+820 PISLLWDDGDG
-831 GTDSGAVYWPVRK
+831 ITDSGAVYWPGRK
-844 DDDCEVTAALRA
+844 DDDCTVTAELRA

-871 VAMTRAKDR
+871 VAMTRARDR
-880 LYVTGWDGRQK
+880 LYITGWDGKQK
-891 RPEGCWYNLIRDGM
+891 RPEGCWYALIRAGM
-905 TRAGAVALN
+905 VRAGAVAVG
-914 AAAPDGGGEEETGL
+914 AGGADEEDIGL
-928 LLDWPQTAP
+928 ILDWPQTAP
-937 VDAKDQAPAQKAEG
+937 VEAKAPDTAEQPEA
-951 PPAWLSTPPADEPDP
+951 PPAWLFTPPATEPDP
-966 PKPLAPSRPEDGPP
+966 PRPLAPSRPEDSPP
-980 AASPLGPDD
+980 AASPLGSDD

-1005 LPDLAAEDREPT
+1005 LPDLAPEDRRAAAE
-1017 ARRFLARPGHDLEA
+1017 RFLARPAYDLDA
-1031 AEQTAILTETLA
+1031 AERAEILSETLA
-1043 LLNDPALA
+1043 LLDDPTLA

-1065 AQIGGRVISAR
+1065 AMAGGRVISAR
-1076 IDRLLVTETE
+1076 IDRLLVTDTE

-1100 RLEDVHPGYLAQ
+1100 RLEDVHPGYIAQ
-1112 MAGYRRALID
+1112 MAGYRRALMD
-1122 LYPGRPVR
+1122 LYPNRPVR
-1130 CALIWTLGARLMTL
+1130 CALIWTLGARMMAL
-1144 PDALLDDAGP
+1144 PDALLDKAAP